1 MDAPRRAGTIA
12 AIPAATKSSGDL
24 SISSSYKGKAYYF
37 CMQDHKVTF
46 EEAPQDFLKA
56 AQERRRYSEVSLRA
70 GFQTPHS
77 VTGQKSSVLGC
88 NIAGD

>member
-24 SISSSYKGKAYYF
+24 SISSSYKGKTYYF

-56 AQERRRYSEVSLRA
+56 A
-70 GFQTPHS
+70 
-77 VTGQKSSVLGC
+77 
-88 NIAGD
+88 